1 VDRAGRFAYVV
12 SPNSFDISAY
22 TINPAIGALTAV
34 SGSPFAT
41 GSQPASA
48 AVDPTGHFVYVANS
62 LSNNVSAYKIDPS
75 TGALAAVSG
84 SPFAAGTAPHSVT
97 VDPSGQFVYVANL
110 TSSNISAYT
119 INPSTGTLAPVLN
132 SPFTAGLS
140 PCALTV
146 DPTGRFVFVADESNN
161 ISAYVIN
168 PATGALAAVSG
179 APFATESQ
187 PASLTVDPTGRFL
200 YVTNTGSNSVS
211 AYTIDSA
218 DGALTAISGSPFP
231 VGIGPFSAAL
241 DPAGHRAYV
250 TSTASANIFAYT
262 IDSATGALTAQSGS
276 PFVTEGVPESM
287 AAASVSGPVLG
298 IANSH
303 AGNFIQGQ
311 SGVTYSIAV
320 GNTGAGATNG
330 VVTMAERVPAGL
342 TLVSMAGSGW
352 KCASGS
358 VICTR
363 IDSLAAGAIYPP
375 IAVTMNVAANA
386 PPSVTNVVSISGFG
400 TATAVA
406 SDTASVAQLPA
417 LTIASSHAGD
427 FYQGQRGA
435 TYSIAVSNTGPGATS
450 GPVTVNDTVPSGL
463 TLVSLAGDGWTCP
476 GNGASCNRNDA
487 LASGAS
493 YPSIAVTVNVAANA
507 PETVTNQVSVSG
519 GGAAAA
525 NASDPTVIPQPVL
538 TVATSHTG
546 NFTQGQNGATYS
558 VTVSN
563 GPVTAP
569 GAPLLNASTI
579 AVAIGASSC
588 NDYQSVTLTSSGA
601 SIPFTVAVN
610 YPNGTSNGDNNGAW
624 LYATIAG
631 SGATSTGTTVSSTT
645 GTTGVTLT
653 IGLNRSIGA
662 VTDTG
667 QVIITPTNSPA
678 SAPVTITVFYQQ
690 TINCG
695 SGGFIGNGFINV
707 TPGNIAFTAATSG
720 QQSTSVSIQNIT
732 GSGLTFGYSV
742 SPSGSWLSASAT
754 TTTISANLSTPL
766 NITANAVLTAGVG
779 IYTGFVTVT
788 PQTGFGTVLN
798 IPVTFTVTNGT
809 GTDSGTLTVNGA
821 TSNTY
826 STAFD
831 YAAPNPP
838 GGLCV
843 PLQDTA
849 PGANSYTSMVTTSN
863 GGNWLLANNQL
874 NIDTVQILAPG
885 TPNACVELTLN
896 PTVAYNL
903 ASGAYEGSVALTSSS
918 GSTATINVNYYVSA
932 GAAPGVTPIPGAIY
946 VFPIVAPGSSVVQ
959 QEPFTISALSG
970 VVLAPP
976 ALTGAD
982 GFSISAPIASGN
994 VETFTVMSNSTG
1006 LAAGIYSTTITVQSS
1021 GSFSGTT
1028 TITLVLPVVQ
1038 PAASPLTVG
1047 PSSLA
1052 FQQQSGSSFWTSG
1065 KEAQAITIS
1074 GAQGTQW
1081 SAFVVYGSGANWL
1094 TFDSPAGGS
1103 GTLGSG
1109 PSTLIVDLFNGVSSL
1124 SPSSTPYAA
1133 TVNITTTSGTFIVA
1147 VSLLVTPATGPVL
1160 LGVPASATFWATT
1173 SSSSTSQTVTVVGS
1187 DDPTSTTLPPIVAGT
1202 PTATWVTATAS
1213 GNTLTIG
1220 VNAAGLSTGVYSA
1233 TIPVSAGA
1241 YSDAVNYP
1249 VVMIVSGAGGASGK
1263 GITST
1268 IGQVTVTE
1276 SVPSELELVSMVGT
1290 GWNCPTGGDTCTRSD
1305 SIDAGASYSAIT
1317 VTVNVAN
1324 TAPPSVVNQVSA
1336 SGAGSASANAT
1347 DTTTIISPC
1356 ALTQDGSAGVADV
1369 QRVINEALGMAQ
1381 AVDDLNLDGAVNVV
1395 DIQIVMNASLG
1406 LGCTL

>member
-1 VDRAGRFAYVV
+1 V

-22 TINPAIGALTAV
+22 TINPATGTLTAV

-41 GSQPASA
+41 GSQPDSA

-75 TGALAAVSG
+75 TGALAAVFG
-84 SPFAAGTAPHSVT
+84 SPFAAGTSPHFVT
-97 VDPSGQFVYVANL
+97 VDPTGQFVYVANL

-119 INPSTGTLAPVLN
+119 INPFNGALTPVTN
-132 SPFTAGLS
+132 SPFIAGLS
-140 PCALTV
+140 PHALTV
-146 DPTGRFVFVADESNN
+146 DPTGQFVFVADGSNN

-168 PATGALAAVSG
+168 LATGALAAIAGS
-179 APFATESQ
+179 PFATESE
-187 PASLTVDPTGRFL
+187 PNSVTVDPTGRFL
-200 YVTNTGSNSVS
+200 YVTNAGSNSVS
-211 AYTIDSA
+211 AYTIDA
-218 DGALTAISGSPFP
+218 TDGALTSIPGSPFR

-241 DPAGHRAYV
+241 DPTGHRAYV
-250 TSTASANIFAYT
+250 TSTVSANIFAYT
-262 IDSATGALTAQSGS
+262 IDSDSGALAVQSGS
-276 PFVTEGVPESM
+276 PFATEGISESI

-298 IANSH
+298 IASSH
-303 AGNFIQGQ
+303 ASNFIQGQ
-311 SGVTYSIAV
+311 SGFTYSVAV

-352 KCASGS
+352 TCASGS

-363 IDSLAAGAIYPP
+363 IDSLAAGASYPT

-386 PPSVTNVVSISGFG
+386 PAAVTNVVSVSGFG
-400 TATAVA
+400 TATAIA
-406 SDTASVAQLPA
+406 SDTASVVQLPT
-417 LTIASSHAGD
+417 LTILSSHAGT
-427 FYQGQRGA
+427 FYQGERGA

-450 GPVTVNDTVPSGL
+450 GPVTVNDALPSGL

-476 GNGASCNRNDA
+476 GNGSSCNRNDA

-493 YPSIAVTVNVAANA
+493 YPAIAVTVNVAADA

-525 NASDPTVIPQPVL
+525 SASDPTVIPQPVL
-538 TVATSHTG
+538 TITSSHTG
-546 NFTQGQNGATYS
+546 NFTQGQNSATYS

-569 GAPLLNASTI
+569 DAPLLNASTI

-624 LYATIAG
+624 LYASVAG
-631 SGATSTGTTVSSTT
+631 SGSTSNGTTVSSTS

-690 TINCG
+690 IINCG
-695 SGGFIGNGFINV
+695 IGGFVSNGFVTI
-707 TPGNIAFTAATSG
+707 TPGNIALTAATNG

-742 SPSGSWLSASAT
+742 SPTGSWLSASAT
-754 TTTISANLSTPL
+754 TTIILGNLSTQL
-766 NITANAVLTAGVG
+766 NVTANAALTAGVG
-779 IYTGFVTVT
+779 NYTGFVTVT
-788 PQTGFGTVLN
+788 PQTGFGTAVN
-798 IPVTFTVTNGT
+798 IPVTFTVTNTGT

-821 TSNTY
+821 TSNTI
-826 STAFD
+826 STAFS
-831 YAAPNPP
+831 YAAPFPP
-838 GGLCV
+838 GDQCV
-843 PLQDTA
+843 PLQDSA
-849 PGANSYTSMVTTSN
+849 PGANSYTSTVSTNN

-874 NIDTVQILAPG
+874 NTDTVQILAPG

-903 ASGAYEGSVALTSSS
+903 QSGAYQGSVALTSSS

-932 GAAPGVTPIPGAIY
+932 GAAPGVTPIPGPIY
-946 VFPIVAPGSSVVQ
+946 VFPSVAPNTSIVQ
-959 QEPFTISALSG
+959 QQGFTISALSG
-970 VVLAPP
+970 IVLAPP
-976 ALTGAD
+976 VLAGAD

-994 VETFTVMSNSTG
+994 VETFTVTSNSTG
-1006 LAAGIYSTTITVQSS
+1006 LGAGIYSTTITVQSS
-1021 GSFSGTT
+1021 GSFSGAT

-1038 PAASPLTVG
+1038 PAASAFAIG

-1052 FQQQSGSSFWTSG
+1052 LQQQSGSTFWTSG

-1103 GTLGSG
+1103 GTLGNS
-1109 PSTLIVDLFNGVSSL
+1109 PATLIVDLFNGVSSL
-1124 SPSSTPYAA
+1124 SPSSTPYVA
-1133 TVNITTTSGTFIVA
+1133 TVNITTSSGTYYVA
-1147 VSLLVTPATGPVL
+1147 VSLLVTSATGPVL

-1187 DDPTSTTLPPIVAGT
+1187 DNTNSTTIPQIVAGA
-1202 PTATWVTATAS
+1202 PTATWVAATAS

-1220 VNAAGLSTGVYSA
+1220 VNAAGLTAGVYSA
-1233 TIPVSAGA
+1233 TIPISASA
-1241 YSDAVNYP
+1241 YSSVNYP
-1249 VVMIVSGAGGASGK
+1249 VVMIVSSAGGSAGK

-1276 SVPSELELVSMVGT
+1276 SVPSGLQLVSMAGS
-1290 GWNCPTGGDTCTRSD
+1290 GWNCPTGGNTCTRSD

-1336 SGAGSASANAT
+1336 SGAGSASANASD
-1347 DTTTIISPC
+1347 DTTVISSC
-1356 ALTQDGSAGVADV
+1356 ALTQDGTAGVADV
-1369 QRVINEALGMAQ
+1369 QRVINEVLGAAQ

-1406 LGCTL
+1406 FGCTL